1 MAGKSY
7 SEWEGFGMRKW
18 NLQRSVKGMPEEQ
31 AKERLRDKALKQELA
46 FWRKEL
52 LMKYREKEKVGE
64 L

>member
-1 MAGKSY
+1 
-7 SEWEGFGMRKW
+7 MRKW
-18 NLQRSVKGMPEEQ
+18 NLQRSVKGMSEEQ
-31 AKERLRDKALKQELA
+31 AKEKLKDKALKQELA